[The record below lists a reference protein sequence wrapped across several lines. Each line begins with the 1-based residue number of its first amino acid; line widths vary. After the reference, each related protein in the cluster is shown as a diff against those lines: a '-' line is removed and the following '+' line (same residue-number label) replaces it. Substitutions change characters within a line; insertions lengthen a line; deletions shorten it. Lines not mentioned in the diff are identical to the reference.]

1 MPGLIVLFLL
11 SLVAVLALNLIVPKD
26 RDITTVSRRERRLR
40 IEPPVKKESE
50 PTIAKDLFDKDAVD
64 VGEVSSYLEE
74 RGVHYDDVETLTEF
88 VNTVSRNGLMRHLN
102 YAREKDES
110 SRRAA
115 VILVYMCGISYEL
128 IWERGFM
135 SEYDARELL
144 FKSGIDYYERRE
156 K

>member
-1 MPGLIVLFLL
+1 MPGLIVLSLL
-11 SLVAVLALNLIVPKD
+11 SLVAVIAINLVVPKNGSSD
-26 RDITTVSRRERRLR
+26 DGARRSRSLRL
-40 IEPPVKKESE
+40 EPSVKTESE
-50 PTIAKDLFDKDAVD
+50 STIAKDLFGNETVSVA
-64 VGEVSSYLEE
+64 EVSSYLQEH
-74 RGVHYDDVETLTEF
+74 GVHYDDIGTLTEF

-115 VILVYMCGISYEL
+115 VILAYMCGISYEL
-128 IWERGFM
+128 IWEQGFM